1 MKKTIEV
8 LLCCLLMASLFGCK
22 SSGDDD
28 NASIDL
34 KEKSEESDLSVY
46 PHISTELINSFYE
59 SKRNETN
66 WGVYV
71 DWESNES
78 ANEAFKRFRD
88 FSKRFVLSS
97 IERGENEIISPLS
110 VYYAMAIL
118 ANGAD
123 NDSRLQLENA
133 LGMSTE
139 DLNKF
144 LCDLDLSALGYQDE
158 KDYIKVNSLWF
169 NTHEGLRL
177 KDEFKSVIE
186 KYYGNCI
193 GEYDFKD
200 GSALAETVN
209 KWASD
214 NSGGSI
220 SDLVEQSDFNETSS
234 FIILNALAA
243 GEKWDMPFDTSKTY
257 LQEFHSYDGSIG
269 MTEMMHDTL
278 WGHWNDDLSEGF
290 SKRLQNGLMFIGILP
305 NEGIDV
311 YDYLNQMSDS
321 SLGKYAEMNTEYG
334 NEEVAPDGWNC
345 IADYHFTNL
354 SFPKLNFEK
363 EYDLK
368 ETFLK
373 MGLKDLFDPSTADLS
388 AMAQG
393 DQAIVDLLFVDK
405 IKQKCSIEVDEEKC
419 VASAVTMVSGGLGA
433 GGCEERQRIYH
444 DVVFDRPFVI
454 AITDYSREMT
464 MPLFIGVVS
473 KLGEPLEGGFR
484 IENITGKINIR
495 KGASTKAEKD
505 GHFEKGQVFYAFEK
519 TEAEGYTWYRIG
531 TDRWVADKNGEWIK
545 VLD

>member
-1 MKKTIEV
+1 MKITIKV
-8 LLCCLLMASLFGCK
+8 LLSCLLALSLFGCNNSIK
-22 SSGDDD
+22 DDTEK
-28 NASIDL
+28 NAEEVKIDL
-34 KEKSEESDLSVY
+34 SDY
-46 PHISTELINSFYE
+46 PHIETVAVDSFYE
-59 SKRNETN
+59 SSKEKKDWGIYLN
-66 WGVYV
+66 WY
-71 DWESNES
+71 ENKT
-78 ANEAFKRFRD
+78 ANEAFRRYRD
-88 FSKRFVLSS
+88 FSKRFLLNS

-110 VYYAMAIL
+110 AYYAMAIL

-133 LGMSTE
+133 LGMSAD
-139 DLNKF
+139 DLNEF
-144 LCDLDLSALGYQDE
+144 LSDLDLSSMGYGDE
-158 KDYIKVNSLWF
+158 RHYVKTNSLWF
-169 NTHEGLRL
+169 NTHEGLYL
-177 KDEFKSVIE
+177 KDEFKTVINE
-186 KYYGNCI
+186 FYGDCT

-200 GSALAETVN
+200 GSGLAEAVN
-209 KWASD
+209 KWTSD
-214 NSGGSI
+214 NTKGAI
-220 SDLVEQSDFNETSS
+220 TNMVEPGDFNEKTS

-243 GEKWDMPFDTSKTY
+243 GDKWDMPFDTSKTY

-278 WGHWNDDLSEGF
+278 SGHWSDDLSEGF

-321 SLGKYAEMNTEYG
+321 TFGKYAQMYTLYG
-334 NEEVAPDGWNC
+334 NEEPSPDGWGC
-345 IADYHFTNL
+345 IADYHYTNL

-373 MGLKDLFDPSTADLS
+373 MGLKDLFDPATADMN

-393 DQAIVDLLFVDK
+393 DQKAIDQLYVDK
-405 IKQKCSIEVDEEKC
+405 IKQKCSIEVDEEKA
-419 VASAVTMVSGGLGA
+419 VASAITMVAGGLG
-433 GGCEERQRIYH
+433 GDGCAVRQEIYH

-454 AITDYSREMT
+454 AMTDYSENMT

-495 KGASTKAEKD
+495 KGPSKNTDKD
-505 GHFEKGQVFYAFEK
+505 GYFEKGQVFYAFEK
-519 TEAEGYTWYRIG
+519 TTAEGYTWYRIG

-545 VLD
+545 ELD

>member
-1 MKKTIEV
+1 MKIIIKV
-8 LLCCLLMASLFGCK
+8 LLCCLLIVPLFGCNNSIK
-22 SSGDDD
+22 DDTEK
-28 NASIDL
+28 NAEEVKIDL
-34 KEKSEESDLSVY
+34 SDY
-46 PHISTELINSFYE
+46 PHIETVAVDSFYE
-59 SKRNETN
+59 SSKEKKDWGIYLN
-66 WGVYV
+66 WY
-71 DWESNES
+71 ENKT
-78 ANEAFKRFRD
+78 ANEAFRRYRD
-88 FSKRFVLSS
+88 FSKRFLLNS

-110 VYYAMAIL
+110 AYYAMAIL
-118 ANGAD
+118 ANGTD

-133 LGMSTE
+133 LGMSTD
-139 DLNKF
+139 DLNEF
-144 LCDLDLSALGYQDE
+144 LNDLDMSSMGYGDE
-158 KDYIKVNSLWF
+158 RHYVKTNSLWF
-169 NTHEGLRL
+169 NTHEGLYL
-177 KDEFKSVIE
+177 KDEFKTAINE
-186 KYYGNCI
+186 FYGDCT

-200 GSALAETVN
+200 GSGLAEAVN

-214 NSGGSI
+214 NTKGAI
-220 SDLVEQSDFNETSS
+220 TNMVEPGDFNEKTS

-243 GEKWDMPFDTSKTY
+243 GDKWDMPFDTSKTY

-278 WGHWNDDLSEGF
+278 SGHWSDDLSEGF

-321 SLGKYAEMNTEYG
+321 TFGKYAQMYTLYG
-334 NEEVAPDGWNC
+334 NEEPSPDGWGC
-345 IADYHFTNL
+345 IADYHYTNL

-373 MGLKDLFDPSTADLS
+373 MGLKDLFDPATADMN

-393 DQAIVDLLFVDK
+393 DQKTIDQLYVDK
-405 IKQKCSIEVDEEKC
+405 IKQKCSIEVDEEKA
-419 VASAVTMVSGGLGA
+419 VASAITMVAGGLG
-433 GGCEERQRIYH
+433 GDGCAVRQEIYH

-454 AITDYSREMT
+454 AMTDYSENMT

-495 KGASTKAEKD
+495 KGPSKNTDKD
-505 GHFEKGQVFYAFEK
+505 GYFEKGQVFYAFEK
-519 TEAEGYTWYRIG
+519 TTAEGYTWYRIG

-545 VLD
+545 ELD